1 MKKLLKAALALA
13 LVGAAASGCGSTD
26 ATTSSDTAVAA
37 AATTEAENGSVSKA
51 ELDRAVDEA
60 VAKAKAKAKAAK
72 AKAKAKREKAAAKV
86 DDVIEDAEQ
95 GQSDDQRSVPNV
107 SGMDHQLAQDTLQA
121 AGFYMLEEVDCSGQD
136 RMMLWDRNWT
146 VETQKPAAGSQAS
159 LDATIT
165 LCAVKDG
172 E

>member
-60 VAKAKAKAKAAK
+60 VAKAKAKAKA